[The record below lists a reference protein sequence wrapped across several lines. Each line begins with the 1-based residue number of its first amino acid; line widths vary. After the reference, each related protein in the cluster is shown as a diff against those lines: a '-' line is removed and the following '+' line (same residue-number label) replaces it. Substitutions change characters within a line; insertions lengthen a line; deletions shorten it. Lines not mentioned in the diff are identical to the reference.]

1 MMIKKLNEDFEQ
13 AKKIKRLI
21 LMVQKY
27 LPNVDIL
34 EATTLLNSH
43 TNLLDTEQQIEE
55 QFKLYLSKR
64 GEV

>member
-21 LMVQKY
+21 PMVQKY
-27 LPNVDIL
+27 LPNADIL

-55 QFKLYLSKR
+55 QFKFYLSKR